1 MMNRTEVL
9 KKLINETGLSM
20 RAFSEKAAIP
30 NTTLHSMLERG
41 IGNAS
46 VDNVIKV
53 CKTLGITVEQLEEM
67 TKIDPNQL
75 QKKVAFQETD
85 KFTTAESAIQFIL
98 KQPALAAY
106 GGYDVNEMSSEEVI
120 EFANELLNQLK
131 LLGFKYK
138 R

>member
-1 MMNRTEVL
+1 MKRTEVL

-67 TKIDPNQL
+67 AKIDLNQL
-75 QKKVAFQETD
+75 KD
-85 KFTTAESAIQFIL
+85 KIVLHEIDEFTTPEAAIQFIL

-106 GGYDVNEMSSEEVI
+106 GGYDIKEMTNEEII